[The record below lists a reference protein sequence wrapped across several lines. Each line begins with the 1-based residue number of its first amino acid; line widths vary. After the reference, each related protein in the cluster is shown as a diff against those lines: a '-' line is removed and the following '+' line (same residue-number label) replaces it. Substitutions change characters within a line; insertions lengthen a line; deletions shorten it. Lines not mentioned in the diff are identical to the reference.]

1 MKTLTILM
9 GITDGKGNA
18 LPAQLI
24 KPDDVDPLEALQ
36 ALRQVEGQVIGMALM
51 AAEQQGREA
60 AEADQDK
67 QDEQGEAITEETE

>member
-1 MKTLTILM
+1 MKTLTVLI
-9 GITDGKGNA
+9 GVTDGQGNA

-60 AEADQDK
+60 AEAGQG
-67 QDEQGEAITEETE
+67 EQGEAITEETE